1 MKLFEPGLNE
11 TTIAIFRKHP
21 FFLWIS
27 AVKYVVLAIIP
38 IIALPFVSNMGIDL
52 TNYAMPL
59 YFAFITILWVMFFIE
74 WTNFML
80 DTWILTSQR
89 LVDVE
94 QLSLFSRQVS
104 TLSLD
109 RIQDITIR
117 EIGFLDT
124 FLGIGT
130 VFIQTAG
137 ESEEFRIT
145 GAKDPAHV
153 KNIIMQTYQAGKNE
167 LFQQIRENS

>member
-1 MKLFEPGLNE
+1 MKIFEPGPNE
-11 TTIAIFRKHP
+11 TTVAIFRKHP
-21 FFLWIS
+21 YFLWI
-27 AVKYVVLAIIP
+27 AAIKYIVLAI
-38 IIALPFVSNMGIDL
+38 LPAITFPYVTNMGIDL
-52 TNYAMPL
+52 TTYAMPL
-59 YFAFITILWVMFFIE
+59 YFAFLAVLWVMFFIE

-117 EIGFLDT
+117 EIGFMDT

-137 ESEEFRIT
+137 EMDEFRIS

-153 KNIIMQTYQAGKNE
+153 KDIIMQTYQAGKQE
-167 LFQQIRENS
+167 IFQTLRENT

>member
-1 MKLFEPGLNE
+1 MKLFEPGSNE
-11 TTIAIFRKHP
+11 KTIAIFRKHP

-27 AVKYVVLAIIP
+27 AVKYILLAILP
-38 IIALPFVSNMGIDL
+38 MIAFPYISNMGINL

-59 YFAFITILWVMFFIE
+59 YFVFLTILWVMFFIE

-80 DTWILTSQR
+80 DTWILTNER

-137 ESEEFRIT
+137 TEKEFRIV
-145 GAKDPAHV
+145 GMKNPVHV
-153 KNIIMQTYQAGKNE
+153 KDIIMQTYQSGKHE
-167 LFQQIRENS
+167 LFQQIHQNS

>member
-1 MKLFEPGLNE
+1 MKLFEPGTNE

-21 FFLWIS
+21 FFLWLS
-27 AVKYVVLAIIP
+27 AAGYVALAIIP
-38 IIALPFVSNMGIDL
+38 LIAWPYINGMGI
-52 TNYAMPL
+52 NIGEYASIL
-59 YFAFITILWVMFFIE
+59 YFAYLIVLWIMFFIG

-137 ESEEFRIT
+137 AEKEFKIV
-145 GAKDPAHV
+145 GMKNPVHV
-153 KNIIMQTYQAGKNE
+153 KDLIMQTYQSGKNE